1 MAPATVLNWF
11 LMADE
16 THGPAIKI
24 TKTIIAMIRTYSTVD
39 CPFGRRVNLGDTPPP
54 KGISAAF
61 VCGSSRIGLAYAV
74 EDRHDLAS

>member
-54 KGISAAF
+54 ERNFRCVHVRLLSDW
-61 VCGSSRIGLAYAV
+61 IG
-74 EDRHDLAS
+74 